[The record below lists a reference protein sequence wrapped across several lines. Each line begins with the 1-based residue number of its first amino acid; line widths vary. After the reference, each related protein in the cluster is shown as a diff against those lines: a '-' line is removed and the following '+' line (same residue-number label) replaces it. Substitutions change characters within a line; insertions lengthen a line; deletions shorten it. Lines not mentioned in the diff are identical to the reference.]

1 MLGMETTLGSS
12 GDWQIVETQLPANWR
27 DMAERHGLDPAKVP
41 AQLGAK
47 VTDILVPLRTVL
59 YRVGTNCSLK
69 TAAASAFASEM
80 TDVSPVA
87 VHLWERKMGPFFA
100 SLVAEMTGSERAFA
114 ADRWAGFDI
123 VVVDASVVCRPG
135 AQGTTARVHF
145 ALRLTTLRPVHVE
158 VTDDTGGESFRRFYP
173 QAGELWMGDR
183 AYANPPGVAFVKSS
197 DAEVLV
203 RYNRGGLPVYD
214 IEGERL
220 DVLAKLSR
228 LRKPGQVREWAA
240 WVHADGCE
248 PIRGRLVAVRLPADK
263 AKQARERL
271 RREQGS
277 QVTAESLTMASFVV
291 VFTTVPKD
299 KLSAER
305 VLELYGLRW
314 QIELHIKRD
323 KSIAGLDRLPN
334 QRPDTVYTWI
344 CAKLLLVQIAHKMA
358 SSHMAIPPR
367 GLWSRLLDYSSTR
380 PCRQTKDSEQEGS
393 DRRRESRQRA
403 LACDDPH
410 LADHLRG
417 SLAY

>member
-1 MLGMETTLGSS
+1 MLGMDTTLGRSD
-12 GDWQIVETQLPANWR
+12 DWQIVETQLPANWR
-27 DMAERHGLDPAKVP
+27 DLAEQHGLDPAKVP
-41 AQLGAK
+41 VQLGAK
-47 VTDILVPLRTVL
+47 VTDIVVPVRTVL

-69 TAAASAFASEM
+69 TAAASAFASGM

-100 SLVAEMTGSERAFA
+100 RLVAEMTGSERTFA
-114 ADRWAGFDI
+114 AERWAGFDI

-197 DAEVLV
+197 NAEVLV

-214 IEGERL
+214 SEGERL

-248 PIRGRLVAVRLPADK
+248 PIRGRLVAVRLPPDK
-263 AKQARERL
+263 AKEARERL

-314 QIELHIKRD
+314 QIELHIKRN

-344 CAKLLLVQIAHKMA
+344 CAKLLLVQIAHKLA

-367 GLWSRLLDYSSTR
+367 GLWSRLVGYSSTR
-380 PCRQTKDSEQEGS
+380 PGYKTNEGTKEPPASGRKS
-393 DRRRESRQRA
+393 RERA
-403 LACDDPH
+403 LACNDLH
-410 LADHLRG
+410 LAGYLHG
-417 SLAY
+417 SHAC